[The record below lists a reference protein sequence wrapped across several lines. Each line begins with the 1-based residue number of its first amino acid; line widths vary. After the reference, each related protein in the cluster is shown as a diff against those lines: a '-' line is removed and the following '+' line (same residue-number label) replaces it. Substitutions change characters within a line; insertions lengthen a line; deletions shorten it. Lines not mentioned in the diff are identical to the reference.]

1 MSTVSIDGNDFLKS
15 HYIIFIIAMIVEQ
28 LSYCTL
34 LLILCG
40 SILHS
45 SFPDSPLKK
54 HHWSMVAFILVVPNA
69 FMMNLGQVAFVSLLT
84 VIIGQVS

>member
-1 MSTVSIDGNDFLKS
+1 
-15 HYIIFIIAMIVEQ
+15 MIVEQ